1 MPTIIQKIYSAW
13 QAKENCE
20 ITNNT
25 EWKEKWA
32 NTLREIEKNHLP
44 HGSGFDNGTKIEK
57 VTDQKITLKSAYHL
71 MDDNGFYREW
81 IDFIII
87 VRPGFD
93 TISVEAVGQF
103 SRLQKKSYG
112 YGIKDY
118 IEEEFYNCLTEE
130 EKENA

>member
-1 MPTIIQKIYSAW
+1 MATIIQKIYSAW

-20 ITNNT
+20 RNNFQ
-25 EWKEKWA
+25 EWLA
-32 NTLREIEKNHLP
+32 NWRDELREIEKNYLP

-57 VTDQKITLKSAYHL
+57 VTDQKIILKSAFHI
-71 MDDNGFYREW
+71 MDDSGYYREW

-87 VRPGFD
+87 VRPGFT
-93 TISVEAVGQF
+93 TISVDAIGQF
-103 SRLQKKSYG
+103 SRLHKKSYG